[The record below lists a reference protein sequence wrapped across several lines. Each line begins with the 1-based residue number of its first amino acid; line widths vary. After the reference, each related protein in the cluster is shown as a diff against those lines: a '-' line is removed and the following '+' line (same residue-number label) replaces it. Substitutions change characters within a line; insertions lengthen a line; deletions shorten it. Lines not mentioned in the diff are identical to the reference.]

1 MSEREGE
8 VKTAL
13 SGTVGG
19 GGTVVAGQS
28 WENLPLPVKDYRVCV
43 CAHLDEAH
51 GLKGLM

>member
-19 GGTVVAGQS
+19 GGTVVGEPPPSCERLQS
-28 WENLPLPVKDYRVCV
+28 VCL
-43 CAHLDEAH
+43 CTS
-51 GLKGLM
+51 G